1 MASYAENVSIWW
13 GHHVIAVSGNETAY
27 VDNTI
32 NLIVIVMTSGQMHS
46 LFYHDNVFYTR
57 LLLVNS
63 IANVLIQ
70 IG

>member
-13 GHHVIAVSGNETAY
+13 RPHVIAVSGNETAY

-46 LFYHDNVFYTR
+46 LYYHDNVF
-57 LLLVNS
+57 
-63 IANVLIQ
+63 
-70 IG
+70 